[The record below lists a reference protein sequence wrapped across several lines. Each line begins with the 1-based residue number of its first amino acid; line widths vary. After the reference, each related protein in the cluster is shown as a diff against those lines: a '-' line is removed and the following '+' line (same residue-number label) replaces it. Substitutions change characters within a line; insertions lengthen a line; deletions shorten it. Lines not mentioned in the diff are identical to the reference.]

1 MGSSCRT
8 SAAFRRGLSLI
19 EVLATLV
26 LVGIV
31 LPAAMKGVTL
41 SLRAASL
48 ARHQQEASQLAE
60 MRLNEVLALEDSSV
74 LAGSGSFAPDWPEY
88 SWQAQTYTADFGLTE
103 VEVRVTWLERG
114 IERSVTLSTI
124 VYDMPTIEEEPAEEA
139 SE

>member
-1 MGSSCRT
+1 MKVFSSQRG
-8 SAAFRRGLSLI
+8 AARRGLSLI

-114 IERSVTLSTI
+114 LERAVTLSTL
-124 VYDMPTIEEEPAEEA
+124 VYDMPTLEEEPSEE
-139 SE
+139 EPE

>member
-1 MGSSCRT
+1 MKGFSSRKG
-8 SAAFRRGLSLI
+8 AARRGLSLI

-60 MRLNEVLALEDSSV
+60 MRLTEVLALADSSV
-74 LAGSGSFAPDWPEY
+74 LAGSGTFAPDWPEY
-88 SWQAQTYTADFGLTE
+88 SWEAQTYTADFGLTE

-114 IERSVTLSTI
+114 IERAVTLSTL
-124 VYDMPTIEEEPAEEA
+124 VYDMPTLEEEPPEEE

>member
-1 MGSSCRT
+1 MKVFPSHRC
-8 SAAFRRGLSLI
+8 AARRGLSLI

-114 IERSVTLSTI
+114 LERAVTLSTL
-124 VYDMPTIEEEPAEEA
+124 VYDMPTLEEEPSEE
-139 SE
+139 EPE

>member
-1 MGSSCRT
+1 MKVFSSQRG
-8 SAAFRRGLSLI
+8 AAHRGLSLI

-114 IERSVTLSTI
+114 LERAVTLSTL
-124 VYDMPTIEEEPAEEA
+124 VYDMPTLEEEPSEE
-139 SE
+139 EPE